1 MGRNPKEDK
10 TPMKPFPEFAIFS
23 VFMFCIVGCMHERR
37 ACFVSVEGGIKPIV
51 TRNRYTLVDAKHKAE
66 TANVDL
72 MAGNTFGMRFTNEG
86 LRKFQPNVFSDD
98 GIRVMLDYK
107 LLNRTS
113 GSSLGTVP
121 FVFTLGVLPLFSHW
135 ETKSRCTLDVLDN
148 PDARMSFERHDVA
161 DSAMTMFLPLSFL
174 FLNGEA
180 DVPDAMANYSGHQMH
195 TRSCY
200 MIDGAD
206 IDMVCLRSEET
217 LAYAIAALLKKM
229 EDNGLITETNNKH
242 TERNETLQNSVSDK
256 YEIVEFEKDDDC
268 AYRYSF
274 ALKRRDS
281 GSVAVRESR
290 ELKKILRA
298 MIREDYLLSFPDAA
312 RSVVIDFPKF
322 SLQNGKVVG
331 KAVALTFS
339 VASLQYDPH
348 RRAGA
353 LRIRIGENQFEEAR
367 KYARKNIESI
377 ARDKNIALDANKIPP
392 SAVFY
397 LEEEKLN
404 GGMLEISFRVE

>member
-1 MGRNPKEDK
+1 
-10 TPMKPFPEFAIFS
+10 MKPFPAFILFS
-23 VFMFCIVGCMHERR
+23 VFISCLAGCMHQRT
-37 ACFVSVEGGIKPIV
+37 AYFVSVEGGIKPVV

-72 MAGNTFGMRFTNEG
+72 MAGSTFGMRFTNEG
-86 LRKFQPNVFSDD
+86 LRRFQPNVFSDD

-113 GSSLGTVP
+113 GSNLGIIP
-121 FVFTLGVLPLFSHW
+121 SMLTLGVIPHFSRW
-135 ETKSRCTLDVLDN
+135 EDKGRCTLNVLDN
-148 PDARMSFERHDVA
+148 PDASMSFEYHTVVDY
-161 DSAMTMFLPLSFL
+161 AMSMFSPLAFL
-174 FLNGEA
+174 FYNGEA
-180 DVPDAMANYSGHQMH
+180 DVPARAENYSALQTHTRECYLIEGGSADMH
-195 TRSCY
+195 TL
-200 MIDGAD
+200 GN
-206 IDMVCLRSEET
+206 EET
-217 LAYAIAALLKKM
+217 LACAIATLLKKM
-229 EDNGLITETNNKH
+229 EDNGLIVETNNKH
-242 TERNETLQNSVSDK
+242 TDRNEALQNSVSDK
-256 YEIVEFEKDDDC
+256 YEIVEFSKDDDC

-281 GSVAVRESR
+281 SSVAVRESR

-298 MIREDYLLSFPDAA
+298 MIREDYLLSFPDAS

-322 SLQNGKVVG
+322 SLQNGRVVG

-339 VASLQYDPH
+339 VASLQYDSH
-348 RRAGA
+348 RRTGV
-353 LRIRIGENQFEEAR
+353 LRIRIGENQFEDAR

-377 ARDKNIALDANKIPP
+377 ARDKNIALDAKNIPP

-397 LEEEKLN
+397 LEGEKLN

>member
-1 MGRNPKEDK
+1 
-10 TPMKPFPEFAIFS
+10 MKPFPAFILFS
-23 VFMFCIVGCMHERR
+23 VFISCVVGCMHQRT
-37 ACFVSVEGGIKPIV
+37 AYFVSVEGGIKPIV

-86 LRKFQPNVFSDD
+86 LRRFQPNVFSDD
-98 GIRVMLDYK
+98 GIRVLLDYK

-113 GSSLGTVP
+113 GSNLGAIP
-121 FVFTLGVLPLFSHW
+121 FALTLGVLPLFNHW
-135 ETKSRCTLDVLDN
+135 ESKSRCALNVLDN
-148 PDARMSFERHDVA
+148 PDAGTSFEYHTVA
-161 DSAMTMFLPLSFL
+161 DYATSMLSPLSFL
-174 FLNGEA
+174 FYNGDAE
-180 DVPDAMANYSGHQMH
+180 VPDSTASHSVLLTH
-195 TRSCY
+195 TRYCH
-200 MIDGAD
+200 MIDSVNTD
-206 IDMVCLRSEET
+206 IYISGSEEV

-229 EDNGLITETNNKH
+229 EDNGLIVETNNKH
-242 TERNETLQNSVSDK
+242 TDRNETLQNSVSDK

-268 AYRYSF
+268 VYRYSF
-274 ALKRRDS
+274 VLKRRDS
-281 GSVAVRESR
+281 SSVAVRESR

-298 MIREDYLLSFPDAA
+298 MIREDFIASFPDAS

-339 VASLQYDPH
+339 VASLQYDSH
-348 RRAGA
+348 RRTGV
-353 LRIRIGENQFEEAR
+353 LRIRIGENQFEDAR

-377 ARDKNIALDANKIPP
+377 ARDKNIALDAKTIPQ

-397 LEEEKLN
+397 LEGEKLN

>member
-1 MGRNPKEDK
+1 
-10 TPMKPFPEFAIFS
+10 MKPFSAFILLSALIS
-23 VFMFCIVGCMHERR
+23 CVVGCMHQRT
-37 ACFVSVEGGIKPIV
+37 AYFVSVEGGIKPIV

-66 TANVDL
+66 TANVDV
-72 MAGNTFGMRFTNEG
+72 MSGSTFGMRFTNGG

-113 GSSLGTVP
+113 GSSLGAVP
-121 FVFTLGVLPLFSHW
+121 FMFTLGVLPLFNHW
-135 ETKSRCTLDVLDN
+135 ESRSRCTLNVLDN
-148 PDARMSFERHDVA
+148 PDARMSFERY
-161 DSAMTMFLPLSFL
+161 DSGESATTMFSPLSFL
-174 FLNGEA
+174 FYNGDA
-180 DVPDAMANYSGHQMH
+180 DVPDSMANHSVLQMH
-195 TRSCY
+195 TRYCH
-200 MIDGAD
+200 MINDANTDVYVSG
-206 IDMVCLRSEET
+206 SEEV

-229 EDNGLITETNNKH
+229 EDSGLITEVNNKH
-242 TERNETLQNSVSDK
+242 IDRNETLQNSVSDK
-256 YEIVEFEKDDDC
+256 YEIVEFNKDDDC

-274 ALKRRDS
+274 VLKRRDS
-281 GSVAVRESR
+281 SSVAVWESR

-322 SLQNGKVVG
+322 SLQNGRVVG

-348 RRAGA
+348 RRTGV
-353 LRIRIGENQFEEAR
+353 LRIGIGENQFEDAR

>member
-1 MGRNPKEDK
+1 
-10 TPMKPFPEFAIFS
+10 MKSFSAFVIFS
-23 VFMFCIVGCMHERR
+23 VFVSCVVGCMHQRT
-37 ACFVSVEGGIKPIV
+37 AYFVSVEGGIKPIV
-51 TRNRYTLVDAKHKAE
+51 TRNRYTLVDTKHKAE
-66 TANVDL
+66 TANVDV
-72 MAGNTFGMRFTNEG
+72 MSGSTFGMRFTNGG

-113 GSSLGTVP
+113 GSSLGAVP
-121 FVFTLGVLPLFSHW
+121 FMFTLGVLPLFNHW
-135 ETKSRCTLDVLDN
+135 ESRSRCTLNVLDN
-148 PDARMSFERHDVA
+148 PDARMSFERY
-161 DSAMTMFLPLSFL
+161 DSGECATTMFSPLSFL
-174 FLNGEA
+174 FYNGDA
-180 DVPDAMANYSGHQMH
+180 DVPDSMSNHSVLQMH
-195 TRSCY
+195 TRYCH
-200 MIDGAD
+200 MINDANTDVYVSG
-206 IDMVCLRSEET
+206 SEEV

-229 EDNGLITETNNKH
+229 EDSGLITEVNNKH
-242 TERNETLQNSVSDK
+242 IDRNETLQNSVSDK
-256 YEIVEFEKDDDC
+256 YEIVEFNKDDDC
-268 AYRYSF
+268 VYRYSF
-274 ALKRRDS
+274 VLKRRDS
-281 GSVAVRESR
+281 SSVAVRESR

-298 MIREDYLLSFPDAA
+298 MIREDYIASFPDAS

-339 VASLQYDPH
+339 VASLKYDPH
-348 RRAGA
+348 RRTGV
-353 LRIRIGENQFEEAR
+353 LRIRIGENQFEDAR

-404 GGMLEISFRVE
+404 SGMLEISFRVE